1 MRQPLAHPGNRRPSG
16 VVREGSLGTETR
28 PVRADPGCRSPSLF
42 LRRRVWA
49 QGLEPQQCMS
59 PDRREWGSAHAAK
72 DANLFASSSP
82 SRRAQV
88 SNDRRPGQGRWPAT
102 SAQSV
107 TKISSSD
114 SRDPLAPV
122 RAGELDDWRGRPIK
136 SSGRMPSQPAECQRT
151 GCTGPTIVEAE
162 RDSQQPAAGTRRNDL
177 TSPSCD

>member
-1 MRQPLAHPGNRRPSG
+1 MRQPLTHPGNRRPSG

-49 QGLEPQQCMS
+49 QGLEPQQCLS

-82 SRRAQV
+82 SRRAHV

-122 RAGELDDWRGRPIK
+122 HAGGLDDWRGRPTK
-136 SSGRMPSQPAECQRT
+136 SSGRMPSQLAECQRI
-151 GCTGPTIVEAE
+151 GCNGPTIVEVE
-162 RDSQQPAAGTRRNDL
+162 RDSLRG
-177 TSPSCD
+177 

>member
-1 MRQPLAHPGNRRPSG
+1 MFTADRRRVVMFLPFFPKLIAARACTPHFAEYGPRPCVTTLPYGSRPWNHVRQPLAHPGNRRPSG

-49 QGLEPQQCMS
+49 QGLEPLQRMS
-59 PDRREWGSAHAAK
+59 PERREWGSAHAAK

-82 SRRAQV
+82 SRRAHV

-114 SRDPLAPV
+114 SRDPPCALAC
-122 RAGELDDWRGRPIK
+122 RGIR
-136 SSGRMPSQPAECQRT
+136 
-151 GCTGPTIVEAE
+151 
-162 RDSQQPAAGTRRNDL
+162 
-177 TSPSCD
+177 